1 MIAAI
6 ISALM
11 TLFIS
16 GYLLV
21 QRNNKQ
27 KQKKRFDDAADDYI
41 KAIGVKRDKDSRKNR
56 NV

>member
-11 TLFIS
+11 AIFVS
-16 GYLLV
+16 GYLIV

-27 KQKKRFDDAADDYI
+27 KKKKRFDDAADDYF
-41 KAIGVKRDKDSRKNR
+41 KSIGVNHQKK
-56 NV
+56 